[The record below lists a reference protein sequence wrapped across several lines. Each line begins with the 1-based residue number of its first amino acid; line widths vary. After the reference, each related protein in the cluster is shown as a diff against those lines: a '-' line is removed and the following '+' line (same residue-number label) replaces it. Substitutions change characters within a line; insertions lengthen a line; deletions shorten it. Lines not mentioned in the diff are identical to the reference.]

1 MSKLWNYL
9 SLKNCKIISIGCVL
23 ISIISWI
30 PNLCSILAFFW
41 ILSVILSPIGFIMSL
56 IGLWKYN
63 WLKGILVAIL
73 NVIMFF
79 SFFIV
84 MYIGYNY

>member
-1 MSKLWNYL
+1 MYKISNCF
-9 SLKNCKIISIGCVL
+9 SLKNCKMISIGCVL
-23 ISIISWI
+23 ISIVAWI
-30 PNLCSILAFFW
+30 PTLCSILSRLW
-41 ILSVILSPIGFIMSL
+41 VLSVILSPIGFIMSL
-56 IGLWKYN
+56 IGLCKYT

>member
-1 MSKLWNYL
+1 MYKISHCF
-9 SLKNCKIISIGCVL
+9 SLKNCKLISIGCVL
-23 ISIISWI
+23 ISIVSWI
-30 PNLCSILAFFW
+30 PNFCSIPAFFW

-56 IGLWKYN
+56 IGLIKYN
-63 WLKGILVAIL
+63 WIGGILVSLL

-79 SFFIV
+79 SFFIL